1 MDIIHAIF
9 GGARQPKHSP
19 REHGRQ
25 PAARDE
31 GLLDSMQDL
40 CGVGAPQMLRRLG
53 MPACDSVCQRLT
65 VPSQ

>member
-1 MDIIHAIF
+1 
-9 GGARQPKHSP
+9 
-19 REHGRQ
+19 
-25 PAARDE
+25 
-31 GLLDSMQDL
+31 LLDSMQDL